1 MVDSSRREFMKTVGQ
16 GTVAAAMM
24 MNLPHGAWL
33 HADNAMAAQNTK
45 ENKVETDVL
54 VIGGGLAAIFAAIK
68 ASEGG
73 ARVLMVDKGYA
84 TRSGQSPLACGHLVF
99 NPDLD
104 DLDEWIAQISSW
116 TEYVNRRDWNEIVLQ
131 ESYARLQDLVSWGVE
146 FKKDKN
152 GEILSTN
159 PGRLMKG
166 VSVANCALNEV
177 FDMKTN
183 EMTALRKQI
192 SKTGIKL
199 LNRVMITE
207 LLKQNGRIVGA
218 LGMSVDSDELYT
230 FTAKA
235 TILCVGSCG
244 YKPAGYPVLVQLT
257 ADGEAMAYRAGAEI
271 NGKEYPDTH
280 HTSMQYPS
288 LCARVQLPD
297 ELEAHIGRPKA
308 LLKHGIFDNLINAE
322 GNVVGQPTRPAG
334 ATTYKFS
341 YLEMEN
347 EAHAGRAP
355 VNWDTE
361 GLRMEVTGGACL
373 GMSQRNA
380 DGLYPANTDCGSS
393 IPGLYAAGDALG
405 TMFNGAVYSVGG
417 SSTMNAM
424 VTGTR
429 AGVAAAK
436 EALQMGPP
444 AVDKN
449 EIQRA
454 KRFIY
459 TPMERKGGFSPR
471 WVTQL
476 LQNTMMPYYILYIK
490 KAERLQMALTHVE
503 FMQEHLVPML
513 FARDPHELRLA
524 HETRNMVLSAEMRL
538 RSSLFRTESRGN
550 HYREDYP
557 QRDDPNWLAWTK
569 IRQEQGKMKL
579 VKVPIPKEW
588 WPDLSKPYEQRYSM
602 RYPNETI

>member
-1 MVDSSRREFMKTVGQ
+1 MAEASRREFLKTVGQ

-24 MNLPHGAWL
+24 MNFPPRAWL
-33 HADNAMAAQNTK
+33 HAENAMAAPNSK
-45 ENKVETDVL
+45 ENKMEADVL
-54 VIGGGLAAIFAAIK
+54 VVGGGLAAIFAAIK
-68 ASEGG
+68 ASEAG

-99 NPDLD
+99 NPDSD
-104 DLDEWIAQISSW
+104 DLDAWMAQFSRL
-116 TEYVNRRDWNEIVLQ
+116 TEYVNRPEWIKIVLE

-152 GEILSTN
+152 GDILSSGT
-159 PGRLMKG
+159 GRLMNL
-166 VSVANCALNEV
+166 VSVANCASREV

-183 EMTALRKQI
+183 EMAALRKKI
-192 SKTGIKL
+192 SKSEIKL

-218 LGMSVDSDELYT
+218 LGMSADSNELYT
-230 FTAKA
+230 FTAKT
-235 TILCVGSCG
+235 TILCVGSCA
-244 YKPAGYPVLVQLT
+244 YKPVGYPVLVQLT
-257 ADGEAMAYRAGAEI
+257 ADGEAMAYRQGAEI

-280 HTSMQYPS
+280 HTSVQDPS
-288 LCARVQLPD
+288 RIARVKLSD
-297 ELEAHIGRPKA
+297 EQEVQGGRQERPEAPLSSGPPKT
-308 LLKHGIFDNLINAE
+308 INAE
-322 GNVVGQPTRPAG
+322 GNEVGPSTRVAG
-334 ATTYKFS
+334 ATSYPFS

-347 EAHAGRAP
+347 EAHAGRIP
-355 VNWDTE
+355 INQGT
-361 GLRMEVTGGACL
+361 MELTGGACL
-373 GMSQRNA
+373 GMSHRNA
-380 DGLYPANTDCGSS
+380 DGLYPANTDCGSN

-405 TMFNGAVYSVGG
+405 TMVNGAVYAVPG
-417 SSTMNAM
+417 SSTMSAM

-436 EALQMGPP
+436 EALQMGPL

-449 EIQRA
+449 ELQRA
-454 KRFIY
+454 KQYVFA
-459 TPMERKGGFSPR
+459 PMERRGGFSPR

-490 KAERLQMALTHVE
+490 KADRLQMALTHVE
-503 FMQEHLVPML
+503 YMQEHIVPKL

-557 QRDDPNWLAWTK
+557 QRDDKNWLAWTK
-569 IRQEQGKMKL
+569 IRQERGKMKL
-579 VKVPIPKEW
+579 EKVPIPKKW
-588 WPDLSKPYEQRYSM
+588 WPDLSVPYEERYPM
-602 RYPNETI
+602 RYPNEKI